1 MKKNARFIFA
11 ALVLAFAVSSC
22 SKNYNCHCVY
32 KSNGT
37 VTHEDDTK
45 ISENKQSAAKSSCDG
60 MDASSTSTVG
70 GTTFVNTTECEL
82 N

>member
-1 MKKNARFIFA
+1 MKNVRFIA
-11 ALVLAFAVSSC
+11 AAFVLAFAVSSC

-32 KSNGT
+32 KTNGS

-45 ISENKQSAAKSSCDG
+45 ISENKQSAAKSSCDQ
-60 MDASSTSTVG
+60 MDASSTSTVSG
-70 GTTFVNTTECEL
+70 STVVNTTECEL